1 LRVIRYFFTKRTN
14 SNHQKR
20 LPVIFLMA
28 GYLAFHIIN
37 TAHAYTPQFDAEEQ
51 ENISVYEH
59 ASKAVVTLNA
69 LVNGVPSSGAGVL
82 IDESGMILTSSH
94 VVGNATSV
102 HVSLADGRKVIGS
115 ILGRVG
121 DKSDL
126 ALIQVNVAGPLPY
139 LKLADS
145 SKVRVGQKVLAI
157 GNPYGFERTLTTG
170 IISRLD
176 TERNRIQTDAAIN
189 PGNSGGPLL
198 DTRGYVLGINQS
210 IFNPDGNRSN
220 IGIGF
225 AVPANAARTF
235 LKALAE
241 QEPLPPSVAAISRQ
255 PIIRYNNNRA
265 TGGYEN
271 VSIILQRVGNA
282 P

>member
-1 LRVIRYFFTKRTN
+1 MAVCLLLHTN
-14 SNHQKR
+14 
-20 LPVIFLMA
+20 I
-28 GYLAFHIIN
+28 
-37 TAHAYTPQFDAEEQ
+37 TAHAYTPQFDAEER
-51 ENISVYEH
+51 ENISVYEL

-69 LVNGVPSSGAGVL
+69 LVNGQPSSGAGVL

-102 HVSLADGRKVIGS
+102 YVTLADGRKVTGS
-115 ILGRVG
+115 VLGRVG

-126 ALIQVNVAGPLPY
+126 ALLQVNVTGPLPY

-176 TERNRIQTDAAIN
+176 KERNRIQTDAAIN

-198 DTRGYVLGINQS
+198 DAQGYVLGINQS

-225 AVPANAARTF
+225 AVPANAARSF

-241 QEPLPPSVAAISRQ
+241 QDPLPPSVAAISKQ
-255 PIIRYNNNRA
+255 PIIRYNNNRVV
-265 TGGYEN
+265 GGYEN
-271 VSIILQRVGNA
+271 VSIILQRVGNT

>member
-1 LRVIRYFFTKRTN
+1 MAIR
-14 SNHQKR
+14 R
-20 LPVIFLMA
+20 LLTHMGMIA
-28 GYLAFHIIN
+28 GCLALNLSAF
-37 TAHAYTPQFDAEEQ
+37 AYTPQFDVDEQ
-51 ENISVYEH
+51 ENISVYEK
-59 ASKAVVTLNA
+59 AAKAVVTLNA
-69 LVNGVPSSGAGVL
+69 LVDGHPSSGAGVL
-82 IDESGMILTSSH
+82 IDESGLILTSSH
-94 VVGNATSV
+94 VIGNATQV
-102 HVSLADGRKVIGS
+102 YVSLEDGRKAPASV
-115 ILGRVG
+115 LGRVG

-126 ALIQVNVAGPLPY
+126 ALLQLKLPTPLPY

-145 SKVRVGQKVLAI
+145 GKVKVGQKVLAI

-176 TERNRIQTDAAIN
+176 KERNRIQTDAAIN

-198 DTRGYVLGINQS
+198 DTQGYVIGINQS

-225 AVPANAARTF
+225 AVPANAARGF

-241 QEPLPPSVAAISRQ
+241 QEPLPATVAAISKQ
-255 PIIRYNNNRA
+255 PVIRYRSPREQQA
-265 TGGYEN
+265 DGYEN
-271 VSIILQRVGNA
+271 VSIILQRVGNT